1 MGTKVEIES
10 WFSNIRGKEFKII
23 KVDGDFNCVSYSLDI
38 YDGWMWTST
47 EIWPYKEIP
56 RNSGINGFK
65 RLYNMNG
72 YMECENSEYED
83 GYDK

>member
-1 MGTKVEIES
+1 
-10 WFSNIRGKEFKII
+10 
-23 KVDGDFNCVSYSLDI
+23 
-38 YDGWMWTST
+38 MWTST